1 MPQVSLIYVTCSSKT
16 EAKNIAKTLVQEK
29 LIACANIIDNVTSIY
44 EYNNKSCEEDE
55 VLIIIKTISGHFQKV
70 KNRIIEMHS
79 YDIPCI
85 VEVNTTNAANK
96 FTDWVANNILH
107 IEN

>member
-1 MPQVSLIYVTCSSKT
+1 MPQVSLIYVTCSNKT

-55 VLIIIKTISGHFQKV
+55 VLIIIKTILGHFQKV
-70 KNRIIEMHS
+70 KNRIMEMHS

-85 VEVNTTNAANK
+85 VEVNITNAANK
-96 FTDWVANNILH
+96 FTDWVVNNILN

>member
-1 MPQVSLIYVTCSSKT
+1 MPQISLIYITCSSKT

-44 EYNNKSCEEDE
+44 EYNNKLCEEDE
-55 VLIIIKTISGHFQKV
+55 VLIVAKTISGYFQKV

-85 VEVNTTNAANK
+85 VEINITNAANK
-96 FTDWVANNILH
+96 FTDWVASNVLN

>member
-1 MPQVSLIYVTCSSKT
+1 MELKILNSFFQSQHL
-16 EAKNIAKTLVQEK
+16 L
-29 LIACANIIDNVTSIY
+29 DNVTPIY

-55 VLIIIKTISGHFQKV
+55 VLIIAKTISGHFQKV
-70 KNRIIEMHS
+70 KNRIMEMHS

-85 VEVNTTNAANK
+85 VEVNITNAANK
-96 FTDWVANNILH
+96 LTDWVANHILN